1 MAVDQPCMFQKHY
14 PHSKGGKNNEITIP
28 ILIITKRKSF
38 ALLSF
43 ITRKMKQGMNPTCK
57 KFDTKWFLK
66 GGAKALLFFL
76 RFSRKYILKM
86 TLIFIEKR
94 RL

>member
-66 GGAKALLFFL
+66 GGCKSTPFFL
-76 RFSRKYILKM
+76 A
-86 TLIFIEKR
+86 IFQEIHIKDDTNFY
-94 RL
+94 